1 MSKNT
6 EGKYTIHPIPSLS
19 EYTIHPTPS
28 LSASGFTVIK
38 QSDGEDTYHIAEVYG
53 SDKEAQNLATLFA
66 SAPIL
71 LAKLIKIKRDIN
83 LMQKGFL
90 NSFNSEIV
98 EDINEHCDIALA
110 KAEGGA
116 K

>member
-1 MSKNT
+1 MSKHT
-6 EGKYTIHPIPSLS
+6 QGK
-19 EYTIHPTPS
+19 YTIHPTPS
-28 LSASGFTVIK
+28 LSASGFTIIK

-66 SAPIL
+66 SAPEMLKMLYEIESVL
-71 LAKLIKIKRDIN
+71 HTAFLKDEASDIKEVWKKVLRLIY
-83 LMQKGFL
+83 
-90 NSFNSEIV
+90 
-98 EDINEHCDIALA
+98 

>member
-1 MSKNT
+1 MSKHT
-6 EGKYTIHPIPSLS
+6 QGK
-19 EYTIHPTPS
+19 YTIHPTPS
-28 LSASGFTVIK
+28 LSASGFTIIK

-66 SAPIL
+66 SAPEML
-71 LAKLIKIKRDIN
+71 KSLGLAVEEAKVVRGYSNIKPDSLQEQTLNNLINRCSSLI
-83 LMQKGFL
+83 
-90 NSFNSEIV
+90 
-98 EDINEHCDIALA
+98 A